1 MWTISG
7 SSVFLDAAFQEAIV
21 WNIAGRES
29 DEAQAKLM
37 SVREPSFGTQ
47 TKWPH
52 LLELTTTTGL
62 LIALM
67 ALCEEQM
74 HSAINSHLTLAL
86 HTPKTGA
93 HAHRL
98 MHTNG

>member
-1 MWTISG
+1 MFSG
-7 SSVFLDAAFQEAIV
+7 CSIFLDAAFQEAVV

-37 SVREPSFGTQ
+37 SVRQPSFSTQ
-47 TKWPH
+47 AKWPY

-74 HSAINSHLTLAL
+74 HSAINSHRDPKRTHV
-86 HTPKTGA
+86 HTDTCTESVKC
-93 HAHRL
+93 
-98 MHTNG
+98 